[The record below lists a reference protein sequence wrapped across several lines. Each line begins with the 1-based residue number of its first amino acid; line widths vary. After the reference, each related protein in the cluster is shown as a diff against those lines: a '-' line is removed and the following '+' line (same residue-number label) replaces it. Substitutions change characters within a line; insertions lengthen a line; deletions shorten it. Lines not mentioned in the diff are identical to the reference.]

1 MDLISWTLDVQ
12 KWEKENGMKKI
23 KRTLPLHLM
32 LLPALILL
40 FIFNYL
46 PLFGNIMA
54 FQNFNPVKGFLKSKW
69 VGLDNFR
76 YVLNIPEIG
85 AVVWNTFYIAVLK
98 IIMGIIVPVII
109 ALLLNEMQSIWYKRT
124 LQTIVYFPHF
134 LSWVV
139 LASIMI
145 DILSPSEG
153 LIGRAF
159 TAIGLKAPFFLGNA
173 RLFPYTM
180 VFTETWKEFGY
191 GTIVYLAALTGIDP
205 TLYEAAAIDGAGHWK
220 QVLHITIP
228 GIKPIVILMAIL
240 ALGNVFNAGF
250 DQIYNLY
257 SPQVY
262 ATGDIL
268 DTLVYRLGLED
279 AQYSV
284 ATAVGLFKSSVSFI
298 MLSSAYRIAY
308 KYTDYR
314 VF

>member
-1 MDLISWTLDVQ
+1 
-12 KWEKENGMKKI
+12 MKKR
-23 KRTLPLHLM
+23 KKNWPLHLM

-40 FIFNYL
+40 LIFNYL
-46 PLFGNIMA
+46 PLLGNIMA

-69 VGLDNFR
+69 VGLENFK
-76 YVLNIPEIG
+76 YVLSIPGIG
-85 AVVWNTFYIAVLK
+85 GIIWNTFYIAVLK
-98 IIMGIIVPVII
+98 IMMGIVVPVII
-109 ALLLNEMQSIWYKRT
+109 ALLLNEMRSVWYKRT

-139 LASIMI
+139 LAGIMV

-159 TAIGLKAPFFLGNA
+159 TALGLQAPYFLGNA
-173 RLFPYTM
+173 KLFPYTM

-205 TLYEAAAIDGAGHWK
+205 TLYEAASIDGAGHWK

-228 GIKPIVILMAIL
+228 GIRPIIILMAIL

-262 ATGDIL
+262 STGDIL

-284 ATAVGLFKSSVSFI
+284 ATAVGLFKSTVSFI
-298 MLSSAYRIAY
+298 MLSLAYGIVYRF
-308 KYTDYR
+308 TDYR